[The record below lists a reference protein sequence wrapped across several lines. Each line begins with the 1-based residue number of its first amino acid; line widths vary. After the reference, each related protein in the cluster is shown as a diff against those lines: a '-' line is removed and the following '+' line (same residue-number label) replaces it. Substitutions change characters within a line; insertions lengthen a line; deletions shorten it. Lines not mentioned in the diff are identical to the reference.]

1 MPSEAEAQVAEKIQ
15 EQVPEQVE
23 AEVTAK
29 AEEQV
34 ADEIQRQ
41 VKNDAPVILDNE
53 VEAAFLSRLA
63 DEDEELAA
71 EVRNRLSDS

>member
-29 AEEQV
+29 AEDQV
-34 ADEIQRQ
+34 ADEIQR
-41 VKNDAPVILDNE
+41 VENDASVILDNE